1 MQDYFD
7 EFDFNNS
14 TFDSIS
20 EPTFKNE
27 LIQSKDYLK
36 IEENIEDYP
45 IRCPTCWR
53 LPLLY

>member
-36 IEENIEDYP
+36 INRRKY
-45 IRCPTCWR
+45 RR
-53 LPLLY
+53 LSN